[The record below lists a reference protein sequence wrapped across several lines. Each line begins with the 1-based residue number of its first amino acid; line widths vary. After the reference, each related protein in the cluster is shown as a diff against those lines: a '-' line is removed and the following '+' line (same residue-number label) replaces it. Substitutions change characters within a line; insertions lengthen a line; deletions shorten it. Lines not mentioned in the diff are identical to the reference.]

1 MSTSKAFQRTDNAI
15 TNTLI
20 ALLRE
25 KSFDKITVQD
35 ILDATPVNRATFY
48 AHFHDKYEIAERMM
62 EEYIRTEKE
71 LRDMLAFEKK
81 ANYARIMQQFYAR
94 KKDLTEALLKIHTD
108 KVDLREYIA
117 SSWKEEYLASS
128 NSADKKI
135 EAEMYAQVMTAFQ
148 LSFLEGNSSPDFSL
162 NHLDAM
168 LIEIL
173 IHTLQTNPEETRTAL
188 YELMRKRDSQH
199 DNSLPSILPPRL

>member
-25 KSFDKITVQD
+25 KSFEKITVQD

-48 AHFHDKYEIAERMM
+48 AHFHDKYEIVERMM

-81 ANYARIMQQFYAR
+81 SNYARIMQQFYAR

-108 KVDLREYIA
+108 TVDLREYIA
-117 SSWKEEYLASS
+117 SSWKEEYLTSS
-128 NSADKKI
+128 DSADKKI

-148 LSFLEGNSSPDFSL
+148 LSFLEENSSPDFSL

-199 DNSLPSILPPRL
+199 DSSV

>member
-25 KSFDKITVQD
+25 KSFEKITVQD

-48 AHFHDKYEIAERMM
+48 AHFHDKYEIVERMM

-81 ANYARIMQQFYAR
+81 SNYARIMQQFYAR

-108 KVDLREYIA
+108 TVDLREYIA
-117 SSWKEEYLASS
+117 SSWKEEYLTSS
-128 NSADKKI
+128 DSADKKI

-148 LSFLEGNSSPDFSL
+148 LSFLEENSSPDFSL

-188 YELMRKRDSQH
+188 YELMRKRDSQY
-199 DNSLPSILPPRL
+199 DSSV

>member
-1 MSTSKAFQRTDNAI
+1 MPASKAFQRTDNAI

-25 KSFDKITVQD
+25 KSFEKITVQD

-71 LRDMLAFEKK
+71 IRETLSAEKK
-81 ANYARIMQQFYAR
+81 ANYAQIMQQFYAQ
-94 KKDLTEALLKIHTD
+94 KKGLTEALLKIHTD
-108 KVDLREYIA
+108 KVDLRGYIA
-117 SSWKEEYLASS
+117 SSWKEEYLTSS
-128 NSADKKI
+128 DSPDKKI

-148 LSFLEGNSSPDFSL
+148 LSFLEENSSPDFSL

-173 IHTLQTNPEETRTAL
+173 IHTLQTNPEETRAAL
-188 YELMRKRDSQH
+188 YELMRKRDSLH
-199 DNSLPSILPPRL
+199 DKSV